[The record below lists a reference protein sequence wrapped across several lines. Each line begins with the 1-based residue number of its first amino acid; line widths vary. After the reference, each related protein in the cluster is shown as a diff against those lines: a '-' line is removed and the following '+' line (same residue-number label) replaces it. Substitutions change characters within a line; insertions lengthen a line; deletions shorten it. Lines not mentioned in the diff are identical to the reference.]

1 MRSVKRVSLELESG
15 SPGSLGERGDA
26 TVISERTAIEADL
39 INTGGLGP
47 FGNRLPHRLGGLLV
61 ATEAKPI
68 SEDLVHRTGRR
79 ERPASRI
86 VDDLG
91 VDVLVRAEHGE
102 PRPIRGAANR
112 ATNPETATLSL
123 AENTARMIHR

>member
-1 MRSVKRVSLELESG
+1 MVTELA
-15 SPGSLGERGDA
+15 PIKAYFFDA
-26 TVISERTAIEADL
+26 S
-39 INTGGLGP
+39 GLGP
-47 FGNRLPHRLGGLLV
+47 LSDRSSDRLSGLLV
-61 ATEAKPI
+61 ATEAEPI

-112 ATNPETATLSL
+112 ATNPEPATLSL